1 MLADAPIMAFVSA
14 VDLDRARAF
23 YEEVLGLAVEEVN
36 DFACV
41 MRSGGTS
48 LRVTR
53 VESLAPQPFT
63 VLGWEVDD
71 IESTVD
77 GMVTRGIIF
86 ERYDVM
92 TQDERGIWTAPSGA
106 KIAWFPD
113 PDGNVLSLTQ
123 FAT

>member
-1 MLADAPIMAFVSA
+1 LADAPIMAFVSA

-53 VESLAPQPFT
+53 VESLASQPFT

-77 GMVTRGIIF
+77 GLVARGTIF
-86 ERYDVM
+86 ERYDGM
-92 TQDERGIWTAPSGA
+92 SQDERGIWTAPSGA

>member
-53 VESLAPQPFT
+53 VESLASQPFT

-77 GMVTRGIIF
+77 GLIARGTIF
-86 ERYDVM
+86 ERYDGM
-92 TQDERGIWTAPSGA
+92 SQDERGIWTAPSGA

>member
-1 MLADAPIMAFVSA
+1 MLADAPMMAFVSA

-23 YEEVLGLAVEEVN
+23 YQEVLGLAVEEVN

-48 LRVTR
+48 LRITR
-53 VESLAPQPFT
+53 VGSLAPQPFT

-77 GMVTRGIIF
+77 GLTLRGTIF
-86 ERYDVM
+86 ERYDGM
-92 TQDERGIWTAPSGA
+92 SQDERGIWTSPRRR
-106 KIAWFPD
+106 
-113 PDGNVLSLTQ
+113 TQ
-123 FAT
+123 AEPRSHGSPTPTATSSR

>member
-53 VESLAPQPFT
+53 VESLASQPFT

-77 GMVTRGIIF
+77 GLVARGTIF
-86 ERYDVM
+86 ERYDGM
-92 TQDERGIWTAPSGA
+92 SQDERGIWTAPSGA